1 VVVDVEDIFDEFSYG
16 MTTPAAIRDF
26 LAYAYAN
33 WSAPA
38 PQYVLLVGD
47 AVYDFHDRLNT
58 HKVNYVPTYL
68 TFTQYMG
75 ETASDEWYAAISGDD
90 AVPDIYIG
98 RLPAA
103 TATAAKIMVDKIIAY
118 ENAANS
124 KDWEKNV
131 LLVADNQDEEW
142 ETVFE
147 TMNNE
152 AAVLVPEG
160 MNYPFEGY
168 LRVYQQNGW
177 DLNAELVAA
186 IDAGALMVNYA
197 GHGSYNTWANEH
209 IIDSGDVTGLAN
221 TGKLPF
227 FVGMS
232 CLTGY
237 FINTAAWDSTPLVEL
252 LMGLDNKGSV
262 AALMPTGMTT
272 TEGQHILDTALFEE
286 IFTRDRR
293 ELGSAIAH
301 AKMTLLANGDAY
313 YEEISKTFLLFGDPA
328 MQLKV
333 PIPRRPAGLVAEQEG
348 RNKVSLSWQSAADA
362 DGAAAAG
369 YNVYR
374 KTAADVGYTLIN
386 GQPVTAAGFTD
397 DHLAIGTRYY
407 YVVRAVDADGV
418 ESVDSDSMS
427 IVPSA
432 PATSLSGITSSGGGG
447 GGGCFISTTHMAF
460 NPDLMRGLAI
470 LGFIAIL
477 WRLIFRIR
485 AYGRRRKAQGL
496 RLQPSS
502 RRERDY
508 GPASKEPVVPNLN
521 GDPPPSV

>member
-1 VVVDVEDIFDEFSYG
+1 
-16 MTTPAAIRDF
+16 
-26 LAYAYAN
+26 
-33 WSAPA
+33 
-38 PQYVLLVGD
+38 
-47 AVYDFHDRLNT
+47 
-58 HKVNYVPTYL
+58 
-68 TFTQYMG
+68 
-75 ETASDEWYAAISGDD
+75 
-90 AVPDIYIG
+90 
-98 RLPAA
+98 
-103 TATAAKIMVDKIIAY
+103 
-118 ENAANS
+118 
-124 KDWEKNV
+124 
-131 LLVADNQDEEW
+131 
-142 ETVFE
+142 
-147 TMNNE
+147 
-152 AAVLVPEG
+152 
-160 MNYPFEGY
+160 
-168 LRVYQQNGW
+168 
-177 DLNAELVAA
+177 
-186 IDAGALMVNYA
+186 
-197 GHGSYNTWANEH
+197 
-209 IIDSGDVTGLAN
+209 
-221 TGKLPF
+221 
-227 FVGMS
+227 
-232 CLTGY
+232 
-237 FINTAAWDSTPLVEL
+237 
-252 LMGLDNKGSV
+252 
-262 AALMPTGMTT
+262 
-272 TEGQHILDTALFEE
+272 
-286 IFTRDRR
+286 
-293 ELGSAIAH
+293 
-301 AKMTLLANGDAY
+301 MTLLANGDAY

-508 GPASKEPVVPNLN
+508 GPASKEPAVPNLN